1 MDLAKFTTR
10 SQQALGSAI
19 SVAAAAGNPSVEP
32 AHILSAL
39 LSQDGGTAACL
50 GCVVQ

>member
-19 SVAAAAGNPSVEP
+19 SVAAAAGNPSVALCSRSQRSEP
-32 AHILSAL
+32 NA
-39 LSQDGGTAACL
+39 
-50 GCVVQ
+50 

>member
-19 SVAAAAGNPSVEP
+19 SAAAAAGHPV
-32 AHILSAL
+32 
-39 LSQDGGTAACL
+39 GGAGAPPDMPC
-50 GCVVQ
+50 